1 MRTTVANGN
10 WKEQKSKLKKEI
22 AIMVIM
28 ISFFVLIFTIES
40 FSQNGMNGKGNGG
53 WGMGTQY
60 GKMYD
65 PKTIETIAG
74 VVVGVEKFTP
84 SKGMSSGV
92 HLMVKTDKET
102 ISVHLGPAWYIE
114 KQSITIKL
122 KDKIEVKGSR
132 INFDGKPAIIAAEVK
147 KDNGVLIL
155 RDANGIPV
163 WSGSKQ
169 H

>member
-1 MRTTVANGN
+1 MRTTIANGN
-10 WKEQKSKLKKEI
+10 WKEQKSKLKKEF
-22 AIMVIM
+22 AIKVIM
-28 ISFFVLIFTIES
+28 ISVFALLFTAES

-53 WGMGTQY
+53 WGMVTQY

-84 SKGMSSGV
+84 AKGMSSGV

-114 KQSITIKL
+114 KQAITIKL

-147 KDNGVLIL
+147 KENGVLIL